1 MMGAACHPPPS
12 VPPSLRRCYATP
24 AATTRLPALTTGVGV
39 LAGVFHLSI
48 TMVCFVLLGGVFANF
63 FLIGGGS
70 MQYLL
75 AMVENVCGTY
85 SQASK

>member
-1 MMGAACHPPPS
+1 M
-12 VPPSLRRCYATP
+12 
-24 AATTRLPALTTGVGV
+24 

-48 TMVCFVLLGGVFANF
+48 TMVCFVLLGGVFAHF
-63 FLIGGGS
+63 FLIDGGS